1 MTKKNHIYLKLGY
14 TVDLRKFVFCQL
26 RNPRVLHYHEKQFGP
41 ILSNISCGYVLN
53 IYTYMF
59 I

>member
-26 RNPRVLHYHEKQFGP
+26 
-41 ILSNISCGYVLN
+41 
-53 IYTYMF
+53 
-59 I
+59 